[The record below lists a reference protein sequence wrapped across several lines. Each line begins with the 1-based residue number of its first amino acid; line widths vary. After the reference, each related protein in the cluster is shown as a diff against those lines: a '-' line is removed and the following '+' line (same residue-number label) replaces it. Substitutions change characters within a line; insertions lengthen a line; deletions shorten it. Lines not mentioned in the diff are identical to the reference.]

1 MSDLHSKR
9 IINFMYERNHIYNS
23 RKGWMRHTGFA
34 VWAGIVLIVAGILS
48 IIHAFIPNL
57 LPYMSENM
65 IKKLLT
71 QSERLRD

>member
-1 MSDLHSKR
+1 
-9 IINFMYERNHIYNS
+9 MYERNHIYNS